1 MTFCVRVVDN
11 IKFLS
16 SASMIKW
23 FLCTQRSVQVSC
35 PQPCYF
41 HYRDSYIWRNA
52 EALCKKKEV
61 AIRLWHIDRV
71 TNRLISYANWPVGK
85 GVLKYISYTIPS
97 YIWLNNILYDRLGMP
112 TLDCKGAHQHACCL
126 LAFFELKQ
134 YSTDARA
141 IWNKTPGLTLP
152 TCADPH
158 LLHVFL
164 PAHRQDMAQAQTQLP
179 FPQETLAGINQDP

>member
-1 MTFCVRVVDN
+1 MLKPYV
-11 IKFLS
+11 
-16 SASMIKW
+16 
-23 FLCTQRSVQVSC
+23 
-35 PQPCYF
+35 
-41 HYRDSYIWRNA
+41 
-52 EALCKKKEV
+52 KKKEV

-126 LAFFELKQ
+126 LAFFELKR

-164 PAHRQDMAQAQTQLP
+164 PAHRRDMAQAQTQLP